1 MIMFRRDVNAHDDA
15 HDHDHDH
22 GGHDRHSTVD
32 NSCTELK
39 INQHR
44 LQS

>member
-1 MIMFRRDVNAHDDA
+1 MFIRDVNAHDDA
-15 HDHDHDH
+15 HGHDHDDH
-22 GGHDRHSTVD
+22 VHDRHSIAG